1 MVRFSVYSRLAVAI
15 LFAAAAAA
23 DTADKG
29 QTTDDSQ
36 VCTTDANGHQ
46 VCYPRLFNATDEFQV
61 VRPGQDLPPG
71 LHVQIDMSSGER
83 LAKLMTPESGKD
95 LAIAAVPDDKPAGP
109 SKEHS
114 RQRGFGS
121 GYKPAAAEGFQARID
136 LVVELATSMD
146 RSQTDLLHSTLLAI
160 EDLVHDTRYAD
171 ELIHGSKGAV
181 SLLRLSDANAKW
193 PATIRQLASVVL
205 GAALQNNPKAQ
216 ESLFADGAL
225 PLFIDNVVC
234 ETDARALGKHV
245 FALSALVRGNN
256 QALAEF
262 AGERL
267 RSLRA
272 PLTVVGDRRVRDLVE
287 VRVVRLVEDV
297 LNSELRPDFQES
309 AEEMKKVFATSA
321 SAWCGE
327 LADRLRKELVESSS
341 EYYERPLAYAHALQ
355 VLRSQ
360 YPDECSISSELQHL
374 AQNKVTQIGND
385 ESATDYRQALSEL
398 V

>member
-1 MVRFSVYSRLAVAI
+1 MVRLSVYSRLAIAV

-23 DTADKG
+23 TADKR
-29 QTTDDSQ
+29 QSTDDSQ

-46 VCYPRLFNATDEFQV
+46 VCYPRLFNATDEFQAV
-61 VRPGQDLPPG
+61 LPGQDLPPG
-71 LHVQIDMSSGER
+71 LHVQINMSSGER
-83 LAKLMTPESGKD
+83 LAKLMAPEPGKD
-95 LAIAAVPDDKPAGP
+95 LAVAAVPDDKPANSP
-109 SKEHS
+109 KDHS

-121 GYKPAAAEGFQARID
+121 GYKPAAAEGFQTHID
-136 LVVELATSMD
+136 SVVELSASMD
-146 RSQTDLLHSTLLAI
+146 RSQTDFLHNTLLAM

-171 ELIHGSKGAV
+171 ELIHRPRGAA
-181 SLLRLSDANAKW
+181 SLLRLSDTNAMW

-205 GAALQNNPKAQ
+205 GAALQNNPRAQ

-225 PLFIDNVVC
+225 PLFIDNVVR

-262 AGERL
+262 AGEHL

-272 PLTVVGDRRVRDLVE
+272 PLTVVGDRRVRDSAE

-297 LNSELRPDFQES
+297 LNSELHPDFLES
-309 AEEMKKVFATSA
+309 AEKMKKVFAASA

-327 LADRLRKELVESSS
+327 LADRLRKELVEPRS

-360 YPDECSISSELQHL
+360 YPDECSLSSELQHL
-374 AQNKVTQIGND
+374 ARSKATQIGND
-385 ESATDYRQALSEL
+385 ESTIDYRQALSEL